1 MVQRNKC
8 LPGRVP
14 ESSLFFFRLFKF
26 ENMETLTI
34 NTKTVGQN
42 GFFDLRNQMDEFVRS
57 NFALLY
63 EGAVRLG
70 CAISADYYAPK
81 RVQIGNTRLHAGQG
95 LKYADGHKYSD
106 DAAPSEKQLRQT
118 VKDLQSL
125 IDAASQ
131 DILAPFSIEIV
142 ES

>member
-1 MVQRNKC
+1 MSAW
-8 LPGRVP
+8 RVP
-14 ESSLFFFRLFKF
+14 ESSPFFLRLFKF

-42 GFFDLRNQMDEFVRS
+42 GFFDLRNQLNEFVRS

-70 CAISADYYAPK
+70 CGITADYYAPE
-81 RVQIGNTRLHAGQG
+81 RVQIGNTRLHASQG
-95 LKYADGHKYSD
+95 LKYADGHKYSAY
-106 DAAPSEKQLRQT
+106 AAPSEKQLRQT

-125 IDAASQ
+125 IDAASENVP
-131 DILAPFSIEIV
+131 APFILNIV
-142 ES
+142 ENEKQG